1 MKQGPTSF
9 WEGKMMPSILRGS
22 KKHNEAL
29 LAKQQE
35 NEKMKAKNAL
45 RNHQTQSKKATKT
58 ITPATANVNVAKT
71 VVQVRP
77 VGAEDLFEKARELL
91 AKFESNSQSSASSVP
106 EMPKAIIAMPLS
118 SSTVLST
125 SSVSAELSSPQESRL
140 YCHETLDSPPCSPVK
155 AQPILLSPFS
165 QAKVKAR
172 QLGVGLKDECRGMYD
187 QAELESRIEK
197 LAELNAKLRRSRQ

>member
-1 MKQGPTSF
+1 MKQGPKSF

-35 NEKMKAKNAL
+35 NEKNKAANAL
-45 RNHQTQSKKATKT
+45 RILQAKSIKATQT
-58 ITPATANVNVAKT
+58 IAPSTANVNVANT
-71 VVQVRP
+71 VVQVQSK
-77 VGAEDLFEKARELL
+77 GTEDIFKKARAVL
-91 AKFESNSQSSASSVP
+91 ARFESNSQASASRVP
-106 EMPKAIIAMPLS
+106 EKPKAIIAMSLS

-155 AQPILLSPFS
+155 AQPIILSPFS

-172 QLGVGLKDECRGMYD
+172 QLGVGLKDECRDMYD
-187 QAELESRIEK
+187 LAELDSRIEK
-197 LAELNAKLRRSRQ
+197 LAKLNAKIRSRQ